1 MKKIGAPVDCPRC
14 GRPNPSGLT
23 SANRCRWC
31 GDFGLDKIK
40 IDFKPKM
47 TVKAEKSMQFDC
59 EKCGH
64 LNYGPYTLCHGWYGD
79 RAVMEDKIDCS
90 KCGHENHVIEEL

>member
-47 TVKAEKSMQFDC
+47 TELKNCPFCVGEAEIKTFCTQ
-59 EKCGH
+59 CGF
-64 LNYGPYTLCHGWYGD
+64 G
-79 RAVMEDKIDCS
+79 A
-90 KCGHENHVIEEL
+90 